1 MQLIRKDS
9 LDKLKQIN
17 KIANKNSITTNKQ
30 KDYKLNNLISKDNPL
45 DRKVDNY
52 EDFIKNQKTK
62 K

>member
-17 KIANKNSITTNKQ
+17 KIANKNSITANKQ